1 MIKLTALL
9 LILSTN
15 VMAQTAVPV
24 RVIIYNGQSIATSQ
38 PTPNVHTVT
47 IREGNTVVKVY

>member
-24 RVIIYNGQSIATSQ
+24 LVRVYNGQSIATSQ

-47 IREGNTVVKVY
+47 IREGSTVIKVY